1 MKAVMVVEARA
12 MLLHGLQVQ
21 AKQEPGG
28 GFRRASSFKDDA
40 SSSSEQLSTPRMP
53 TSPTKAW
60 LPLENVALQ
69 QNKYFDMEKHSILT
83 SEVEFVDKH
92 VVKEG
97 PTILQ
102 TKVKDKALNEALDVE
117 DDDEWPEDETLD
129 MNVDGVAGMQ
139 FCNEEDISF
148 SDLED
153 DAYPIKSSKLAT
165 HSAVKQ

>member
-1 MKAVMVVEARA
+1 MSLGSFWKIYFVLLHPRLNKHDAELLSTPQVVEARA

-69 QNKYFDMEKHSILT
+69 QNKYFDMEKA
-83 SEVEFVDKH
+83 FY
-92 VVKEG
+92 
-97 PTILQ
+97 
-102 TKVKDKALNEALDVE
+102 LDF
-117 DDDEWPEDETLD
+117 
-129 MNVDGVAGMQ
+129 GG
-139 FCNEEDISF
+139 
-148 SDLED
+148 
-153 DAYPIKSSKLAT
+153 
-165 HSAVKQ
+165 